1 MVSNIVPSGTVS
13 LQHSRHWNLS
23 GRWNAQ
29 FLLPSKFERQAPQD
43 IFIYSPYTHFQVS
56 RPLSLLW
63 ALYSVAVPFPS
74 WLSDSPVWYVLI
86 IQSNVESVLKIIQ
99 FNVQLKFNSELFI
112 QSKIHSKVKSKIFN
126 SKNYSLKKS
135 CWFIQ
140 RKFDFFLKKWRIEQ
154 GYSRISLV
162 LYYCPWLPLV
172 LIFFLP
178 PFSTSNVLF
187 SVHFAIVSFLSNTIY
202 SWSACSLVFTL
213 FWSFPVSPIH
223 SMPISWSKFLDGLSL
238 VSLSGI
244 LFQLSRISFHRL
256 FSSPSCLFSLCF
268 CFSSQGCLIKDQ
280 DNAHDHDQ
288 HETERLN
295 LWCHQFFALLI

>member
-13 LQHSRHWNLS
+13 LQQSRHWNLS

-112 QSKIHSKVKSKIFN
+112 QSKYHSKVKSKIFN
-126 SKNYSLKKS
+126 SKSYSLKK
-135 CWFIQ
+135 I
-140 RKFDFFLKKWRIEQ
+140 L
-154 GYSRISLV
+154 L
-162 LYYCPWLPLV
+162 
-172 LIFFLP
+172 
-178 PFSTSNVLF
+178 
-187 SVHFAIVSFLSNTIY
+187 
-202 SWSACSLVFTL
+202 
-213 FWSFPVSPIH
+213 IH
-223 SMPISWSKFLDGLSL
+223 SKKIWFFSQKMAYRTGLLSDLLGPLLLSL
-238 VSLSGI
+238 VTPCPHLLLASVFYLQR
-244 LFQLSRISFHRL
+244 FVQCPFCHRL
-256 FSSPSCLFSLCF
+256 LPFQYHIFLICLFT
-268 CFSSQGCLIKDQ
+268 CLHFILKLAPSIPCLFLD
-280 DNAHDHDQ
+280 
-288 HETERLN
+288 LN
-295 LWCHQFFALLI
+295 FWMVCHL